1 MKLKYSSWEQIN
13 LQTYNEIK
21 KIVTDTDLQDIDK
34 NAELLAILY
43 DLPVDDIY
51 KLKVSQ
57 IQNMLRESSFIT
69 ELPKPKKLS
78 LKHIVIN
85 GKKYDIVTD
94 ISKYT
99 VAQYVD
105 FQTLVKKGD
114 EYAANI
120 LATIIIPQ
128 GYAYGD
134 DYDIN
139 KVVEEINNYLP
150 ATLAIS
156 LVFFYTKKLMNS
168 TNRTAIFLEAMTMTT
183 KKEKKTEKLWKKVK
197 KNLRKMRHIFG

>member
-1 MKLKYSSWEQIN
+1 MKLKYNNWEQIN

-34 NAELLAILY
+34 NAELLAVLY
-43 DLPVDDIY
+43 DVDVDDIY

-57 IQNMLRESSFIT
+57 IQNMLRESSFIS
-69 ELPKPKKLS
+69 ELPQPKKLS

-85 GKKYDIVTD
+85 GKKYNILTD

-128 GYAYGD
+128 GHAYGD

-139 KVVEEINNYLP
+139 TVVEEINNYLP
-150 ATLAIS
+150 ATMAIS

-168 TNRTAIFLEAMTMTT
+168 TSRTATFLEAMTMTT
-183 KKEKKTEKLWKKVK
+183 KKEKGTETLWKKAK
-197 KNLRKMRHIFG
+197 KNLRKMRHMFG

>member
-1 MKLKYSSWEQIN
+1 
-13 LQTYNEIK
+13 
-21 KIVTDTDLQDIDK
+21 
-34 NAELLAILY
+34 
-43 DLPVDDIY
+43 
-51 KLKVSQ
+51 
-57 IQNMLRESSFIT
+57 MLRESSFIT
-69 ELPKPKKLS
+69 ELPKPKKIS

-85 GKKYDIVTD
+85 GNKYNILTD

-105 FQTLVKKGD
+105 FQTLVKRGD

-134 DYDIN
+134 ACDSA
-139 KVVEEINNYLP
+139 KHLKEVVDEINNYLP

-183 KKEKKTEKLWKKVK
+183 RKEKKTEKLWKKVK